1 MEKNNI
7 LSCKFIAE
15 GTMNPKTEIVLKNG
29 DFVETY
35 NFGVSHDF
43 LREIWISQIPSEMKN
58 DLAMEEF
65 MKICEN
71 RVPDRVDSL
80 PYFFEMNP
88 SYRSILSPFMRDSK
102 IDEIF
107 GE

>member
-1 MEKNNI
+1 MEKNNM
-7 LSCKFIAE
+7 LGCNFITE
-15 GTMNPKTEIVLKNG
+15 GTSNTMVRLTVLNG

-35 NFGVSHDF
+35 NFEVSHDF

-58 DLAMEEF
+58 DVVMEEF

-71 RVPDRVDSL
+71 RVPERVDPV

-88 SYRSILSPFMRDSK
+88 SYRSALSPFMRDSK

-107 GE
+107 G